1 MLFDSHAHFNIDKK
15 AEADLEKLA
24 AGIEDSE
31 LSYVMN
37 IGVDLE
43 TSFLACEQAK
53 RYPWCYATVG
63 VHPQDVHKM
72 DDEELY
78 ALKTLA
84 MEDKVKAIGEIG
96 LDYFHMGATEDKE
109 EQKEWFRKQI
119 RLANEISMPIAIHC
133 READGDCLEILGE
146 NS

>member
-24 AGIEDSE
+24 AGTEDSE

-72 DDEELY
+72 DDEEMY

-84 MEDKVKAIGEIG
+84 MEDKVKEKLGLIIFIGELLKIRKSKKNG
-96 LDYFHMGATEDKE
+96 LES
-109 EQKEWFRKQI
+109 R
-119 RLANEISMPIAIHC
+119 
-133 READGDCLEILGE
+133 
-146 NS
+146 